1 MTTKTPFRRRSLG
14 AGAEI
19 ANYRKDLDLDR
30 IMSKLCIFI
39 CCSCCLGFMNVPK
52 IKGTHNAMKSGIIAA
67 EAVYDKIEAN
77 DSETQGNDYMVT

>member
-1 MTTKTPFRRRSLG
+1 
-14 AGAEI
+14 
-19 ANYRKDLDLDR
+19 
-30 IMSKLCIFI
+30 
-39 CCSCCLGFMNVPK
+39 MNVPK